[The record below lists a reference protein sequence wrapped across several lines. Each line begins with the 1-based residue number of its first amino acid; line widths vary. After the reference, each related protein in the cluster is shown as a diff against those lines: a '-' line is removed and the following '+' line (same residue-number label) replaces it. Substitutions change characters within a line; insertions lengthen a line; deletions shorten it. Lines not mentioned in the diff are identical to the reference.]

1 MRGPRHDRDY
11 PDRMID
17 CEAALEAE
25 FLMLVGSAEMAGWS
39 RQETYQAVKS
49 LCENSALSELDNDAA
64 VLMLEQTR
72 RRGV

>member
-25 FLMLVGSAEMAGWS
+25 FLMLIGSAEMAGWS
-39 RQETYQAVKS
+39 RQEAYQAIKS
-49 LCENSALSELDNDAA
+49 LFENSALGDLHNDAA